1 MKESEGQSFLLE
13 TALNVFDLK
22 ENVTVRLEISNTV
35 GSTETSFVIRLPPTT
50 TTTTTTTTRTT
61 TSTVVTT
68 TTTDVVYPMPI
79 VGGEKEEVT
88 AMTVPAVIA
97 LVVGL
102 GLGLLLIC
110 LAVFLFN
117 KRTGSAPAESRAN
130 NSNRSSVYFPLE
142 PVKVSSGYFAAENSS
157 SFNLEPVV
165 MRQNSGRKVKQMTTF
180 GKGQSGQSD
189 IENSIKKY
197 LDSVHYEASPIIV
210 TQQGQSLLS
219 PDISVCLENL
229 IFPAALQTNSNS
241 FSDDTDD
248 LSTLGVPVGHKD
260 DLDPLSAWND
270 LEPEL
275 ENRRSRNFDEF
286 DGRQKR

>member
-1 MKESEGQSFLLE
+1 
-13 TALNVFDLK
+13 
-22 ENVTVRLEISNTV
+22 
-35 GSTETSFVIRLPPTT
+35 
-50 TTTTTTTTRTT
+50 
-61 TSTVVTT
+61 
-68 TTTDVVYPMPI
+68 
-79 VGGEKEEVT
+79 
-88 AMTVPAVIA
+88 MTVPAVIA

-117 KRTGSAPAESRAN
+117 KRPGSPLPADSRAT
-130 NSNRSSVYFPLE
+130 STRSSVYFPLE

-157 SFNLEPVV
+157 SFNPEPVV

-180 GKGQSGQSD
+180 GKGPSDQSD

-197 LDSVHYEASPIIV
+197 LDSVHYETSPIVV
-210 TQQGQSLLS
+210 TQQGKYFP
-219 PDISVCLENL
+219 PDISVWVVN
-229 IFPAALQTNSNS
+229 FMSAAALQRNSNS